1 MIKVES
7 SGNWDKTRAWANR
20 IIHRDLYDDL
30 DRYGKLGV
38 LALSEATPVET
49 GVTASSWYYVIKT
62 HGKRPRI
69 EWHNNHLDENGVT
82 PIVILLQYGHG
93 TGTGGYVQGRDFINP
108 ALRPIFDDIA
118 DDIWRKVTE

>member
-1 MIKVES
+1 MIKVTS

-20 IIHRDLYDDL
+20 IIHRNFYEDL
-30 DRYGKLGV
+30 DRYGQRGV
-38 LALSEATPVET
+38 LALAAATPVES
-49 GVTASSWYYVIKT
+49 GVSASSWYYVIKI

-69 EWHNNHLDENGVT
+69 EWHNDHLDSSGAT

-108 ALRPIFDDIA
+108 AIRPIFDEIA